1 MVRNRGKQF
10 EAIIRKSF
18 EKIKDVSIVR
28 LPDQMGGYL
37 GAKNIC
43 DFIVY
48 KYPHEYY
55 IECKTVKGNRLPYSN
70 ISEAQ
75 WQGLLEKSK
84 IKGVYAGVLCWWID
98 KDVTMY
104 IPIQELQ
111 INKEL
116 GYKSVP
122 WDAQHPN
129 IVELQ
134 GKKKRTYYD
143 YDMKDFFKEVTKY
156 AN

>member
-1 MVRNRGKQF
+1 M
-10 EAIIRKSF
+10 
-18 EKIKDVSIVR
+18 
-28 LPDQMGGYL
+28 
-37 GAKNIC
+37 
-43 DFIVY
+43 
-48 KYPHEYY
+48 
-55 IECKTVKGNRLPYSN
+55 
-70 ISEAQ
+70 
-75 WQGLLEKSK
+75 
-84 IKGVYAGVLCWWID
+84 YAGVLCWWID